1 MTGLIFEGL
10 KVIDCASFIAA
21 PVAATIMADFGAD
34 VVKIE
39 APGGDPYR
47 RQVPVFEAELD
58 RATGLNAVRM
68 NDVAH
73 DPSEF
78 TLEFEPG
85 HPPSNDEGYVQY
97 SNVQTL
103 VEMMDMREA
112 MRTYEANLN
121 MIENARR
128 MQERALDLLRR

>member
-1 MTGLIFEGL
+1 MGN
-10 KVIDCASFIAA
+10 ASDAMQISAFGMRAQAARMRIISENIAN
-21 PVAATIMADFGAD
+21 ADSTAR
-34 VVKIE
+34 E
-39 APGGDPYR
+39 PGGDPYR

-68 NDVAH
+68 TDVAH
-73 DPSEF
+73 DQSEF
-78 TLEFEPG
+78 TLEYDPG
-85 HPPSNDEGYVQY
+85 HPAANAEGYVQY

>member
-1 MTGLIFEGL
+1 MGN
-10 KVIDCASFIAA
+10 ASDAMQISAFGMRAQAARMRIISENIAN
-21 PVAATIMADFGAD
+21 ADSTAR
-34 VVKIE
+34 E
-39 APGGDPYR
+39 PGGDPYR

-68 NDVAH
+68 TDVAH
-73 DPSEF
+73 DQSEF
-78 TLEFEPG
+78 TLEFDPG
-85 HPPSNDEGYVQY
+85 HPAANDEGYVQY

>member
-1 MTGLIFEGL
+1 MGN
-10 KVIDCASFIAA
+10 ASDAMQISAFGMRAQAARMRIISENIAN
-21 PVAATIMADFGAD
+21 ADSTAR
-34 VVKIE
+34 E
-39 APGGDPYR
+39 PGGDPYR
-47 RQVPVFEAELD
+47 RQVPIFEAELD

-68 NDVAH
+68 TDVAH
-73 DPSEF
+73 DQSEF
-78 TLEFEPG
+78 TLEYDPG
-85 HPPSNDEGYVQY
+85 HPAANQEGYVQY

>member
-1 MTGLIFEGL
+1 MGN
-10 KVIDCASFIAA
+10 ASDAMQISAFGMRAQAARMRIISENIAN
-21 PVAATIMADFGAD
+21 ADSTAR
-34 VVKIE
+34 E
-39 APGGDPYR
+39 PGGDPYR
-47 RQVPVFEAELD
+47 RQVPVFEGELD

-68 NDVAH
+68 TDVAH
-73 DPSEF
+73 DQTEF
-78 TLEFEPG
+78 TLEFDPG
-85 HPPSNDEGYVQY
+85 HPAANEEGYVQY

>member
-1 MTGLIFEGL
+1 MGN
-10 KVIDCASFIAA
+10 ASDTMQISAFGMRAQAARMRIISENIAN
-21 PVAATIMADFGAD
+21 ADSTAR
-34 VVKIE
+34 E
-39 APGGDPYR
+39 AGGDPYR

-68 NDVAH
+68 TDVAH
-73 DPSEF
+73 DQSEF
-78 TLEFEPG
+78 TLEYDPG
-85 HPPSNDEGYVQY
+85 HPAANAEGYVQY

-112 MRTYEANLN
+112 MRSYEANLN